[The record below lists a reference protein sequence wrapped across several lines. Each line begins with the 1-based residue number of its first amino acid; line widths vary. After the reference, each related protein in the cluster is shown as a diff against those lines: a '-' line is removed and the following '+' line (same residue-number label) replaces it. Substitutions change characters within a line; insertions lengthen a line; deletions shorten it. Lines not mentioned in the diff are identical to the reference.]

1 MELQSVLRVCEIGNE
16 RLQIREDF
24 ADNSFNNFANWKAT
38 VSRKARVPNFDQT
51 LETLRAHSFDVT
63 PWAEAAGG
71 VLVTKHGA
79 GAVLVA
85 SADKTAPVA
94 YAVHPGVLVG
104 GRVARLLDRGHQK
117 FIQTPQFELPATA
130 RQLHAIHRFS
140 EELKQLTGD
149 IDLYNESLGT
159 TSDVYLY
166 DRLKGRETVL
176 PAPISPLE

>member
-1 MELQSVLRVCEIGNE
+1 MSQRT
-16 RLQIREDF
+16 R
-24 ADNSFNNFANWKAT
+24 T
-38 VSRKARVPNFDQT
+38 PNFDQI
-51 LETLRAHSFDVT
+51 LEKLRAHAFNVT
-63 PWAEAAGG
+63 PWAEGAGG

-79 GAVLVA
+79 GAVLA
-85 SADKTAPVA
+85 KAAPVA

-117 FIQTPQFELPATA
+117 FIQTPQIELPATSS
-130 RQLHAIHRFS
+130 QLHAIHRFS

-166 DRLKGRETVL
+166 DRLKGREAAQ
-176 PAPISPLE
+176 PAHKRPWEQAEGH